1 MTLQEAKELQSDSTS
16 GAALQQQLQRSN
28 PFVRIPAELARKAEQ
43 ANRLLLKETQ
53 KEAVSKEPEA
63 LF

>member
-1 MTLQEAKELQSDSTS
+1 MTLQEAKELQST
-16 GAALQQQLQRSN
+16 LQKHD

-43 ANRLLLKETQ
+43 ANRVLLKETQ
-53 KEAVSKEPEA
+53 KEVLSKESEA

>member
-1 MTLQEAKELQSDSTS
+1 MTLQEAKELQST
-16 GAALQQQLQRSN
+16 LQRSN

>member
-1 MTLQEAKELQSDSTS
+1 MTPQEAKELQIT
-16 GAALQQQLQRSN
+16 LQRSN
-28 PFVRIPAELARKAEQ
+28 PFVRIPAELAMKAEQ

>member
-1 MTLQEAKELQSDSTS
+1 MTLQEAKELQSM
-16 GAALQQQLQRSN
+16 LQQGN